1 MLAPVQTADAI
12 VVLGCPVG
20 PGRQP
25 SPALRRRIELGARAF
40 HEGAA
45 AWIVVSGGMRWGE
58 VAEAPVMRE
67 GLLELGVPDEAITM
81 EARSLSTRGNCR
93 LVAPIVRARG
103 GRRVMVATCHWHLPR
118 AMAGFRR
125 VGLEPVPPPSAWL
138 VGPPARPEQRAR
150 EWLAGWVDAAIA
162 RISPPTGP

>member
-1 MLAPVQTADAI
+1 MVEVADVI
-12 VVLGCPVG
+12 VVLGCPVR

-25 SPALRRRIELGARAF
+25 SPALQRRIELGARAF
-40 HEGAA
+40 EAGVAP
-45 AWIVVSGGMRWGE
+45 WIVVSGGMRWGD

-67 GLLELGVPDEAITM
+67 GLVALGVPDDAITM

-103 GRRVMVATCHWHLPR
+103 GRRVMVATCRWHLPR

-125 VGLEPVPPPSAWL
+125 VGLEPIA
-138 VGPPARPEQRAR
+138 PPAEWLAGPAARPAQRAR
-150 EWLAGWVDAAIA
+150 EWVAGWVDAAIA
-162 RISPPTGP
+162 RISPPIGP